1 MSRKERR
8 MAASQSRIPALS
20 SLSADALRK
29 GRASRFSTPN
39 GALPMNGT
47 MSQPNRVL
55 APNTQSAATSDTD
68 EDDNQETDSGSDSED
83 EQKDVA
89 SSLPVGL
96 ANRVA
101 GAAPPRKSRQS
112 LGAMKGW

>member
-1 MSRKERR
+1 
-8 MAASQSRIPALS
+8 
-20 SLSADALRK
+20 
-29 GRASRFSTPN
+29 
-39 GALPMNGT
+39 MNGT

-68 EDDNQETDSGSDSED
+68 EDDNQETDSGSDSDD

-101 GAAPPRKSRQS
+101 GAAPPRKNRQS